1 MRVNVQTPNFAA
13 KNELLVFVEKR
24 LSKLEQFYDRI
35 VFADVFLKVQKTSE
49 KENKI
54 VEVLLSVP
62 GDDLMV
68 KKEAKTFEEATDDVV
83 KSLERQLKKKEAK
96 AKGIFVIEF
105 FRKSFVEKIIY
116 IHLQSVRNSGLF
128 YGLKIALKRGL
139 KASIAQLARA
149 RDL

>member
-1 MRVNVQTPNFAA
+1 MQTPNFAA
-13 KNELLVFVEKR
+13 KNELLVFVEKK

-62 GDDLMV
+62 GDDLIV

-83 KSLERQLKKKEAK
+83 RTLERQLKKRKQKQK
-96 AKGIFVIEF
+96 A
-105 FRKSFVEKIIY
+105 Y
-116 IHLQSVRNSGLF
+116 L
-128 YGLKIALKRGL
+128 
-139 KASIAQLARA
+139 
-149 RDL
+149 